1 MSNGRGTVSLPLLEE
16 VALNSFSLYTVQPD
30 VTVSVNRGIFC
41 LAGANGLGKS
51 SFIAALNYAFT
62 GAVAPAAPKLQ
73 QLSTYYRDAV
83 AYSQTYFD
91 GRIAELDREQ
101 ASVALTFTV
110 GHRRY
115 RIRRPF
121 FAPHEL
127 REFSIETEDGNVA
140 IAHNPGQDAEDRHRA
155 YVHQLLKDT
164 GLETFQQFVFLQHF
178 VFSFDEHRHL
188 LFWDERATELVLYL
202 AFGLDPQLAKQV
214 DDLRKAVSAAGSLAR
229 NAQYQATLSQNEA
242 DRLKRAL
249 RSDAGVDV
257 SIYDEFRRLQR
268 SREDVNR
275 ARNRL
280 RTNLADARL
289 EFAEASAIQMRKR
302 QEYEDA
308 FARRI
313 IGRTSS
319 GPELHNVVAETLAD
333 HLCRV
338 CGTQH
343 ESGPARVVA
352 ALARQEC
359 PLCEARLSGGQ
370 DPTPDSSELIRVDS
384 ELADLAQRTRSLGE
398 TIGRLDSEVRRKQEE
413 LGTLIT
419 RVERLRR
426 DHELEGEATTTAEQ
440 QSVRDRIALAEGAA
454 DLALGRKEEQ
464 IRLRNE
470 ALAVYTP
477 IQAQL
482 KRAWNDAEVAF
493 VPRFRALAE
502 DFIGLPLQ
510 VTMEVGTGIGGHA
523 HLALSVNSTHRRR
536 ADQLS
541 ESQRFF
547 LDIALRMSLAQHMT
561 DGVSPASL
569 YIDTPEG
576 ALDIAYEA
584 KAGDMF
590 AAFSSASDRIIMTA
604 NVNTSQL
611 LKRMAS
617 RCRHA
622 GMQFV
627 RMTDWTT
634 LTDVQSEEEAL
645 FAEAFNEIED
655 ALDGKA
661 KQPSLPTRV

>member
-1 MSNGRGTVSLPLLEE
+1 MNDGRGTVSLPLLEE
-16 VALNSFSLYTVQPD
+16 VALTSFSLYTVEPN
-30 VTVSVNRGIFC
+30 VTVPINRGIFC

-62 GAVAPAAPKLQ
+62 GGVSPASPKLQ

-83 AYSQTYFD
+83 AYSQNYFT
-91 GRIAELDREQ
+91 GRIAEMDRED
-101 ASVALTFTV
+101 ACVALTFTV
-110 GHRRY
+110 KNRRY

-127 REFSIETEDGNVA
+127 RELSIEAEDGS
-140 IAHNPGQDAEDRHRA
+140 IALPHVPGQDAEERHKV
-155 YVHQLLKDT
+155 YVEQLLADT

-188 LFWDERATELVLYL
+188 LFWDPRATELVLYL
-202 AFGLDPQLAKQV
+202 AFGLDPQVAKQV
-214 DDLRKAVSAAGSLAR
+214 DELRKSVAGAGSLAR
-229 NAQYQATLSQNEA
+229 NAQYQATVSQKEA
-242 DRLKRAL
+242 DRLKRLL

-257 SIYDEFRRLQR
+257 AIFDEFRTLQR
-268 SREDVNR
+268 SREDTNKE
-275 ARNRL
+275 RNRL
-280 RTNLADARL
+280 RTELADARL
-289 EFAEASAIQMRKR
+289 EFAEASAQQMRKR

-308 FARRI
+308 FTRRI
-313 IGRTSS
+313 IGGKAPGHS
-319 GPELHNVVAETLAD
+319 LHSVITESLSD

-338 CGTQH
+338 CGTPH
-343 ESGPARVVA
+343 DAGPDSVVA
-352 ALARQEC
+352 ALERQVC
-359 PLCEARLSGGQ
+359 PLCDAPLQ
-370 DPTPDSSELIRVDS
+370 PLADNPPDSSELIHLDA
-384 ELADLAQRTRSLGE
+384 ELAELGQRTVSLNE
-398 TIGRLDSEVRRKQEE
+398 TIGRLDSQLRNKQEE
-413 LGTLIT
+413 LGVLIT
-419 RVERLRR
+419 RVEKLRQEH
-426 DHELEGEATTTAEQ
+426 DLEGEATTTEEQ
-440 QSVRDRIALAEGAA
+440 KSIRERIAIAEGAA
-454 DLALGRKEEQ
+454 DLALARKEEQ

-470 ALAVYTP
+470 ALEAYTP

-502 DFIGLPLQ
+502 EFIGLPLQ
-510 VTMEVGTGIGGHA
+510 VTMEAASGIAGHA

-536 ADQLS
+536 SEQLS

-561 DGVSPASL
+561 NGASPATL

-590 AAFSSASDRIIMTA
+590 ASFSSGSDRIVMTA

-611 LKRMAS
+611 LKRMAA
-617 RCRHA
+617 RCRRA

-627 RMTDWTT
+627 RMTEWTT
-634 LTDVQSEEEAL
+634 LTDVQNEEEEL
-645 FAEAFNEIED
+645 FSQAFDDIED
-655 ALDGKA
+655 ALDGELAQPARKA
-661 KQPSLPTRV
+661 